1 MQLPE
6 RKAPLT
12 RQLIVALLSQLLRPI
27 AAGMMVLQNI
37 LYPLVSVPR

>member
-12 RQLIVALLSQLLRPI
+12 RQLIIAFLSQFLRAI

-37 LYPLVSVPR
+37 LYPLVPVPR